1 MMSALVTPF
10 SLVIGFLPL
19 LTFHFGSLFLA
30 RRMERILEAP
40 SPGQPS
46 QAYPSHA
53 WLCGPVKASLK
64 PELVAGRED
73 YISLNDTER
82 FVGHLLY
89 A

>member
-10 SLVIGFLPL
+10 SLLIGFLPL
-19 LTFHFGSLFLA
+19 VTFHFGSFFLA

-46 QAYPSHA
+46 QAYPPHA
-53 WLCGPVKASLK
+53 WLCATCKS
-64 PELVAGRED
+64 
-73 YISLNDTER
+73 ITE
-82 FVGHLLY
+82 